1 MISTY
6 LQISTYLDIYL
17 HVVPGRAE
25 PLEEEDHES
34 WQLHRHEGR
43 DQPTGH
49 AERLWG
55 GRNHPLIYYDLC
67 GQVSQFFMEKDHAGA
82 FSKYCKN

>member
-55 GRNHPLIYYDLC
+55 GD
-67 GQVSQFFMEKDHAGA
+67 S
-82 FSKYCKN
+82 